1 MLEVLKKYFGNVVY
15 SQKQENQLNLPIYLA
30 KRERYQLS
38 MNGITFVAVRVKRDE
53 SFGIVAI
60 KKQLSR
66 YEEQLQCNVVFAYD
80 NITRAQRDALLRN
93 NIPFISLNP
102 EQIYLPFLG
111 LVLNNNFKREKQT
124 SIDKMMP
131 ATQQLFLYM
140 LYSKEDFVL
149 KSVAA
154 EELGL
159 TRTSI
164 TRSSEQLLAM
174 GLINQEKI
182 GKEIRMFRKY
192 EPQKMY
198 EKAKTYLINPV
209 QKKMAVKV
217 EEVDAEWLY
226 AGESALGQYSMLNEP
241 KVPEIAI
248 YKGAMKRAVR
258 EVDIRWEEVDA
269 VCMIELWKYNPFL
282 FSKDGKVDPV
292 SLACSLAECE
302 DERVE
307 MAIDEMLEE
316 VQW

>member
-1 MLEVLKKYFGNVVY
+1 MLEVLKKYFGTEVNLCK
-15 SQKQENQLNLPIYLA
+15 QKDELTLPIFLA
-30 KRERYQLS
+30 VRERYRVS
-38 MNGITFVAVRVKRDE
+38 INGISFVVVCVKQDE
-53 SFGIVAI
+53 SYGIVAI
-60 KKQLSR
+60 KKQVAH
-66 YEEQLQCNVVFAYD
+66 YEEELQCNVAFVY
-80 NITRAQRDALLRN
+80 NTITRAQRDALLRN

-111 LVLNNNFKREKQT
+111 FILNENFKRDKQIKT
-124 SIDKMMP
+124 DKMMP
-131 ATQQLFLYM
+131 ATQQLFLYI
-140 LYSKEDFVL
+140 LYSKADFVL

-164 TRSSEQLLAM
+164 TRASEQLLAM
-174 GLINQEKI
+174 KLIEQEKV

-192 EPQKMY
+192 EPQQMF
-198 EKAKTYLINPV
+198 EKAKSYLINPV
-209 QKKMAVKV
+209 QKKMAVRV
-217 EEVDAEWLY
+217 EEMDAEWLY

-248 YKGAMKRAVR
+248 YKGAMNRAVQ
-258 EVDIRWEEVDA
+258 EVDIRWEDAGEVC
-269 VCMIELWKYNPFL
+269 VIELWKYNPFL

-292 SLACSLAECE
+292 SLACSLAGCE

-307 MAIDEMLEE
+307 LAIEEMLEE

>member
-1 MLEVLKKYFGNVVY
+1 MLEVLKKYFGKEV
-15 SQKQENQLNLPIYLA
+15 SLRKQEDELTLPIFLA
-30 KRERYQLS
+30 VRERYQVS
-38 MNGITFVAVRVKRDE
+38 INGISFVAVCIKQDE

-60 KKQLSR
+60 KKQAAR
-66 YEEQLQCNVVFAYD
+66 YEEELQCNVAFVY
-80 NITRAQRDALLRN
+80 NTITRAQRDAMLRN
-93 NIPFISLNP
+93 NIQFISLKP

-111 LVLNNNFKREKQT
+111 CILNENFKRDKQT
-124 SIDKMMP
+124 KTDKMMP

-140 LYSKEDFVL
+140 LYSKADFVL

-164 TRSSEQLLAM
+164 TRASEQLLAM
-174 GLINQEKI
+174 KLIEQEKV

-192 EPQKMY
+192 EPQQMF
-198 EKAKTYLINPV
+198 EKAKSYLINPV
-209 QKKMAVKV
+209 QKKMAVRV
-217 EEVDAEWLY
+217 EEMDAEWLY

-248 YKGAMKRAVR
+248 YKGAMKRALQ
-258 EVDIRWEEVDA
+258 EVDIRWEDAGEVC
-269 VCMIELWKYNPFL
+269 VIELWKYNPFL

-316 VQW
+316 VRW